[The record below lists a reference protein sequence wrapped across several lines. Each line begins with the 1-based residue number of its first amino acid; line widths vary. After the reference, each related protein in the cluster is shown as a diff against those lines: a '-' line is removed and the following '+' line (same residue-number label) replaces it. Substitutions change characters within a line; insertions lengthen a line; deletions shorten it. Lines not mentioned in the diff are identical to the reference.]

1 MMNISLK
8 LFLIILLLLLLF
20 LIVKTIKNKKLSM
33 KYGSFWI
40 FLIMV
45 MAIIV
50 IFPNF
55 LFKVANI
62 FGFEVASNMIFLLG
76 FFFLFYIIFVLTIS
90 LSIQNNKI
98 KVLIQEISML
108 KESVK
113 NGKKE

>member
-1 MMNISLK
+1 MNISLK
-8 LFLIILLLLLLF
+8 LFLIALLLLLLF

-40 FLIMV
+40 FLLII

-50 IFPNF
+50 IFPQL
-55 LFKVANI
+55 LFKISKA

-76 FFFLFYIIFVLTIS
+76 FFFLFYIIFILTIS
-90 LSIQNNKI
+90 LSIQNDKI
-98 KVLIQEISML
+98 KVLIQEISIL
-108 KESVK
+108 KERVR

>member
-1 MMNISLK
+1 MNISLK
-8 LFLIILLLLLLF
+8 IFLLVLLLLLLF
-20 LIVKTIKNKKLSM
+20 LIIKTIKSKKLSM

-40 FLIMV
+40 FLIIIMV
-45 MAIIV
+45 IIV
-50 IFPNF
+50 IFPQL
-55 LFKVANI
+55 LFKISNI

-76 FFFLFYIIFVLTIS
+76 FFFLFYIIFILTIS

-98 KVLIQEISML
+98 KTLIQEISIL